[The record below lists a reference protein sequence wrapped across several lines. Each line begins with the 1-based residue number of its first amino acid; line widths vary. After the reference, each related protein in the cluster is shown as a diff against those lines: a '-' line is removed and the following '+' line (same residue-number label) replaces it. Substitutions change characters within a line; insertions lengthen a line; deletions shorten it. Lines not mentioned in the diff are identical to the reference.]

1 MGPTSSTGAAPVS
14 PFIFRLAGLYFLP
27 RLHPSTWDRASNIL
41 IGEFSVLPS
50 KTSQWGQPPPLPP
63 GQRLCFPQ
71 SPGRTS
77 LPAQWETENAPFSY
91 GAGSGGIKFLAPEVC
106 IEDLEFP
113 VTLGFFCCFFF
124 LLLITSSMYEQYVSV
139 FYVAFPLLILK
150 EAWDHSVPGGSVVP
164 QIWFRPPIFNT
175 SPFIAV

>member
-1 MGPTSSTGAAPVS
+1 MHLESLG
-14 PFIFRLAGLYFLP
+14 
-27 RLHPSTWDRASNIL
+27 
-41 IGEFSVLPS
+41 
-50 KTSQWGQPPPLPP
+50 
-63 GQRLCFPQ
+63 FPQ